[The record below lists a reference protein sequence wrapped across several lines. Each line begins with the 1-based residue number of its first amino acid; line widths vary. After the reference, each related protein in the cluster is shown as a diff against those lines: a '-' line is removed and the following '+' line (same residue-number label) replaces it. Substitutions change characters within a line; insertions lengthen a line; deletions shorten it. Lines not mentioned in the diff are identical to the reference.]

1 MAKEWWQGDQGAV
14 TNAYGTF
21 EPRPAAPE
29 PTLLDE
35 LISDD
40 EPQTVFGG
48 GANDDSINQQNQY
61 HYESQMKQ
69 LQMDLS
75 NVQLQLSREQ
85 PGSMRYNG
93 KMDQMRGIQ
102 TRMQQLQIQMGS

>member
-1 MAKEWWQGDQGAV
+1 MARDWWTGNDKTTTG
-14 TNAYGTF
+14 YGTF
-21 EPRPAAPE
+21 ESRKPPPE
-29 PTLLDE
+29 QPTLLEE
-35 LISDD
+35 LIADEE
-40 EPQTVFGG
+40 EPQNTFGG
-48 GANDDSINQQNQY
+48 GNDSIGQQNQG

-85 PGSMRYNG
+85 PGSMRYNA